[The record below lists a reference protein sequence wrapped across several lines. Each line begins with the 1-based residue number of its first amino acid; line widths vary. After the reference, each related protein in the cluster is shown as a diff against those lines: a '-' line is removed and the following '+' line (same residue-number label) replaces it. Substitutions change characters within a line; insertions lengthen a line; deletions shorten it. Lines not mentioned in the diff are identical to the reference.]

1 MAETSPSFELVG
13 GHIALDFVN
22 TVANRHDAERAR
34 ELLRTPHDVA
44 VWIETSGLSA
54 VLGPRWQGRLRSES
68 RAPARLRAARE
79 HLYGLFNAAA
89 TRSAIPESALVATDR
104 ALRACRHRQRLQ
116 MDRGAVVWG
125 WSDGT
130 SVCDRVLHEIL
141 SQAVDLLAS
150 APRAAIR
157 FCDGSGCGWLFLD
170 RSPAGRRRWCSMRDC
185 GNRAKARRHY
195 HGVRGSD
202 ARSTEAIREADESTR
217 ARGSA

>member
-1 MAETSPSFELVG
+1 MSETSPTFDFVG
-13 GHIALDFVN
+13 GHLALDFIN
-22 TVANRHDAERAR
+22 TVANRHDPERAR
-34 ELLRTPHDVA
+34 ELLLTHDDVA
-44 VWIETSGLSA
+44 LWLESSGLSA
-54 VLGPRWQGRLRSES
+54 TLDSRWPRRLRSES

-79 HLYGLFNAAA
+79 HLYSLFNAAA
-89 TRSAIPESALVATDR
+89 TGSAIPENALVATDR
-104 ALRACRHRQRLQ
+104 TLRACRRRQCLRA
-116 MDRGAVVWG
+116 DRGAVVWG

-130 SVCDRVLHEIL
+130 SVCDRVLHAIL

-195 HGVRGSD
+195 HVVKESD
-202 ARSTEAIREADESTR
+202 AKI
-217 ARGSA
+217 